1 MKKLLSVKNI
11 AITVLVALVMV
22 KWFGPKETV
31 YIDKPYEVAKSSKD
45 TVTVVET
52 EVVFKKG
59 KTVYEKV
66 TVEKEVVVAAV
77 VDTMNIL
84 KQYYSR
90 VGYQDTL
97 RLDSLGTVSVLDSI
111 TQNRIFTRRFVASI
125 KPRLEIKKD
134 TVSIKEPAKTKLYYG
149 PEGGFNHTNLVSHV
163 GIAVLVKSKKDVM
176 YNIGIG
182 YSNQRVDKTN
192 FTWTPYLSTGI
203 FWRVK

>member
-11 AITVLVALVMV
+11 AIVVLVALVMV
-22 KWFGPKETV
+22 KWFSPRETV
-31 YIDKPYEVAKSSKD
+31 YIDKPYEVVKSTKD
-45 TVTVVET
+45 TVTVVKT

-59 KTVYEKV
+59 NTVYEKV

-77 VDTMNIL
+77 VDTMSIL

-97 RLDSLGTVSVLDSI
+97 RLSEGSVSVLDSI
-111 TQNRIFTRRFVASI
+111 TENRIFARSFIASI

-134 TVSIKEPAKTKLYYG
+134 TVMVKEPTKTKIYYG
-149 PEGGFNHTNLVSHV
+149 PEGGLNTTNVVSHL

-176 YNIGIG
+176 YNLGIG
-182 YSNQRVDKTN
+182 LSSQVVGSKLQS
-192 FTWTPYLSTGI
+192 WTPYISTGI